1 MDLLSAQKVAT
12 DVETAAYPRHVLQI
26 QRMIAD
32 FERLAAELERD
43 VCAEEERT
51 GVRDPKNFAYSTLAK
66 AAAQRRENLSHSIA
80 SLRRQL
86 EAARSAPSAALRFA
100 TEKPQ
105 ATQP

>member
-1 MDLLSAQKVAT
+1 MDLLGAQNVAM

-43 VCAEEERT
+43 VRVEEERT

-66 AAAQRRENLSHSIA
+66 AASQRRENLAHSIA

-86 EAARSAPSAALRFA
+86 DAAEAGRRP
-100 TEKPQ
+100 
-105 ATQP
+105 ATQIGQT